1 MFDTKIIEIENRRG
15 AEKVQLAYVKHLYS
29 IAKDVDLAP
38 DWENCFN
45 IATLKDKKIDD
56 SCLDVILNTA
66 ASKLV
71 HVNKIAIEIV
81 KLSDNEVNAIFVRT
95 ENA

>member
-15 AEKVQLAYVKHLYS
+15 AEKIQLAYVKYLYS
-29 IAKDVDLAP
+29 IAKDVKVAP
-38 DWENCFN
+38 DWNNCFN
-45 IATLKDKKIDD
+45 IAIPNDSKID
-56 SCLDVILNTA
+56 LDVILNTA
-66 ASKLV
+66 TSKLV

-81 KLSDNEVNAIFVRT
+81 KLSDTEVNAIFVRT

>member
-15 AEKVQLAYVKHLYS
+15 AEKVQLAYVRYLYS
-29 IAKDVDLAP
+29 IAKDVEVAP

-45 IATLKDKKIDD
+45 IATPKSSKIDD
-56 SCLDVILNTA
+56 SYLDVILNTV

-71 HVNKIAIEIV
+71 HINRIAIEII
-81 KLSDNEVNAIFVRT
+81 KLSDNEVNVIFVKV